1 MTFASHAVAPHRAF
15 SRAWRDNSVM
25 FLMCF
30 CGMAIGFAIDLQNV
44 LPQTI
49 GSLCGASHGLRD
61 SIVLHATLL
70 PATNLL
76 MLAGGV
82 VASGLMPALDSGH
95 DASRAAPIRGYFVC
109 GLTMLT
115 GMFVCE
121 WLGPQVARTL
131 GLSWNVSAMMSAMTI
146 GMASGM
152 APVIILPKFAKPFSP
167 TWLR

>member
-1 MTFASHAVAPHRAF
+1 
-15 SRAWRDNSVM
+15 M

-49 GSLCGASHGLRD
+49 GSLCSASHGLGD

-76 MLAGGV
+76 MLAGGI
-82 VASGLMPALDSGH
+82 VASGLMPALDSRR
-95 DASRAAPIRGYFVC
+95 DAGSTTVIPGYLVC
-109 GLTMLT
+109 SLTMLT
-115 GMFVCE
+115 GMFLCE
-121 WLGPQVARTL
+121 WLGPQAARLL
-131 GLSWNVSAMMSAMTI
+131 GLGWNVSAMMLAMTV

-152 APVIILPKFAKPFSP
+152 APRIILPSFAKLYWAS
-167 TWLR
+167 